1 MKMTFSEFAKLLYNH
16 IGNRCGADVFTYDL
30 LTNILDPASNTIL
43 EELQPDTLRKYYN
56 GRRSIAPLAK
66 RVLPFIEPTCFSV
79 YLERK
84 CSDATAANIAAD
96 LEEYGVIS
104 RIKTLLYFSEPR
116 PIYDFYIPNDLYEH
130 GNYRRKKRIQTELM
144 LLSFRKK
151 FVVITGTG
159 GLGKTMLMHHLVLTL
174 VKRYD
179 KYQKLPIVIQLK
191 DFDADCTDLIAY
203 IKERIQIQNLE
214 EYVRSGKC
222 VFLLDGMDEIK
233 SRYLTQFEKE
243 LSDLADRYPEN
254 NFILSSRPISD
265 FIALS
270 KFDVYELAPFTKEQ
284 ALQLIDQLVYRPE
297 SPELKASFRREVDE
311 SLWETHR
318 DFVENPLLLTIML
331 MTYERYARI
340 PYKRHVFYRDAF
352 FTLA

>member
-1 MKMTFSEFAKLLYNH
+1 
-16 IGNRCGADVFTYDL
+16 
-30 LTNILDPASNTIL
+30 
-43 EELQPDTLRKYYN
+43 
-56 GRRSIAPLAK
+56 
-66 RVLPFIEPTCFSV
+66 
-79 YLERK
+79 
-84 CSDATAANIAAD
+84 
-96 LEEYGVIS
+96 
-104 RIKTLLYFSEPR
+104 
-116 PIYDFYIPNDLYEH
+116 
-130 GNYRRKKRIQTELM
+130 M

-243 LSDLADRYPEN
+243 LSDLADRYPETTSFFLLDQFLTLLHSAN
-254 NFILSSRPISD
+254 LMYTNWLH
-265 FIALS
+265 
-270 KFDVYELAPFTKEQ
+270 
-284 ALQLIDQLVYRPE
+284 LQ
-297 SPELKASFRREVDE
+297 K
-311 SLWETHR
+311 
-318 DFVENPLLLTIML
+318 N
-331 MTYERYARI
+331 
-340 PYKRHVFYRDAF
+340 RHCS
-352 FTLA
+352 